1 MAPHKSTRYTVTN
14 NSNACKISILPH
26 TPVTIHIN
34 RSYLNVQLSNFNGE
48 LSCNPYGYSSSVYTT
63 HLPIKLKKKIRNA
76 AEQEC
81 FYSNFVLSQLMQH
94 IAKPF
99 FIVGNII
106 MHFLLHCHSENDASN
121 RCFDSNRNVLKFC
134 L

>member
-48 LSCNPYGYSSSVYTT
+48 LVCNPYGYSSGVYTT
-63 HLPIKLKKKIRNA
+63 HLPIKLKKKIGTQR
-76 AEQEC
+76 EKSVLILILC
-81 FYSNFVLSQLMQH
+81 FRIMDSTDSLFHRKKSTGKNGLHILCIFNFYVLRTILY
-94 IAKPF
+94 
-99 FIVGNII
+99 
-106 MHFLLHCHSENDASN
+106 
-121 RCFDSNRNVLKFC
+121 
-134 L
+134 